1 MQPLPRSVHF
11 ARNIALG
18 ALVATA
24 TAYAAGCASTVPVD
38 APATDTPMAS
48 ADVPTDAGVDARDSS
63 AIDGP
68 LHPPDLPRRVRA

>member
-1 MQPLPRSVHF
+1 MRPLPRSVLF

-18 ALVATA
+18 ALVATVA
-24 TAYAAGCASTVPVD
+24 GTTAGCASTVPVD
-38 APATDTPMAS
+38 APTTDTPMAT

-68 LHPPDLPRRVRA
+68 LHPPDLPRRARA